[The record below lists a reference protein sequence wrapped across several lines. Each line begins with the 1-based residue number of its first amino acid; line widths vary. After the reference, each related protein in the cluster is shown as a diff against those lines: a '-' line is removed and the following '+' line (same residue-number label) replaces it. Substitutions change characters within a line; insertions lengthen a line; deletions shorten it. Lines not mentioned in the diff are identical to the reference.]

1 MAIDIGSGR
10 ADGAGVDIARTI
22 GEKAK
27 AKALVIVEWQD
38 IISDDGWVV
47 AEDCE
52 LPTFYTVGW
61 LEYQDDSVIK
71 IATTL
76 DFDDFTEEQKKKEKP
91 IGYAITCFPTGCVTS
106 LSFLTAHIHRESD
119 PRSEQTPRPMFGQT
133 ALTDV
138 AAASSA

>member
-1 MAIDIGSGR
+1 MVANISSGR
-10 ADGAGVDIARTI
+10 ADGAGVDTARTI

-61 LEYQDDSVIK
+61 LEYQDHAVIK

-106 LSFLTAHIHRESD
+106 LSFLTVRTHRELD
-119 PRSEQTPRPMFGQT
+119 PRSEQTPRPMFGQM
-133 ALTDV
+133 APTDI
-138 AAASSA
+138 AASSNA